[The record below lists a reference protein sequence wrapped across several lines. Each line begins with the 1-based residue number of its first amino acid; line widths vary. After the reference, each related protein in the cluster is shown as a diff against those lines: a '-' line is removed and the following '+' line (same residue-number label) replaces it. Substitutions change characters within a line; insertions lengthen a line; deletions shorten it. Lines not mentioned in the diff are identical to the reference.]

1 MFIPWLLLFPTT
13 RLATCVG
20 SPFIYYLEYIL
31 HNATNYDILLLNL
44 QKGMVFFMGKVIVI
58 ANQKGG
64 VGKTT
69 TSINL
74 SAYLADLK
82 KKTLLIDCDPQGN
95 ASSGVGID
103 KEETEMSIYNV
114 LINGEKVS
122 ENTIETKYK
131 NLSVV
136 PSNVDLAGA
145 EIELVSVKE
154 REFLLKEKLKEVIN
168 DYDYIII
175 DCPPSLGL
183 LTLNA
188 FAAANSV
195 IIPIQCEYY
204 ALEGLGSLTKTV
216 STIKQSINKDLEIE
230 GILLTMFDKRTNL
243 STVVYDEVK
252 KYFPDKVYK
261 TVIPR
266 NVRLSEAPSFGEA
279 IISYDKFSKGASS
292 YKALAKEVIKNN
304 KE

>member
-1 MFIPWLLLFPTT
+1 
-13 RLATCVG
+13 
-20 SPFIYYLEYIL
+20 
-31 HNATNYDILLLNL
+31 
-44 QKGMVFFMGKVIVI
+44 MGKVIVI

-69 TSINL
+69 TTINL
-74 SAYLADLK
+74 SAYLADSK

-95 ASSGVGID
+95 ASSGIGIN
-103 KEETEMSIYNV
+103 KEETEANVYNV
-114 LINGEKVS
+114 LVNGE
-122 ENTIETKYK
+122 NIADNIMETQYK
-131 NLSVV
+131 NLSII

-145 EIELVSVKE
+145 EIELVSFNN
-154 REFLLKEKLKEVIN
+154 REYLLKEALKAVKDEF
-168 DYDYIII
+168 DYILI

-188 FAAANSV
+188 FAAADSV

-204 ALEGLGSLTKTV
+204 ALEGLGQLTKTV
-216 STIKQSINKDLEIE
+216 STIKQSINKDIEIE

-243 STVVYDEVK
+243 SSVVYDEVK
-252 KYFPDKVYK
+252 KFFPEKVYK

-279 IISYDKFSKGASS
+279 IISYDKFSKGASA
-292 YKALAKEVIKNN
+292 YKALAKELIKNN
-304 KE
+304 KEN

>member
-1 MFIPWLLLFPTT
+1 
-13 RLATCVG
+13 
-20 SPFIYYLEYIL
+20 
-31 HNATNYDILLLNL
+31 
-44 QKGMVFFMGKVIVI
+44 MGKVIVV

-69 TSINL
+69 TAINL
-74 SAYLADLK
+74 SAYLADSK

-103 KEETEMSIYNV
+103 KETTDASVYNILV
-114 LINGEKVS
+114 NDGNIC
-122 ENTIETKYK
+122 ENIIDTQYK
-131 NLSVV
+131 NLKVM
-136 PSNVDLAGA
+136 PSDVDLAGA
-145 EIELVSVKE
+145 EIELVSVKD
-154 REFLLKEKLKEVIN
+154 REFLLKEKLKEIK
-168 DYDYIII
+168 DEYDFIII

-188 FAAANSV
+188 FAAADSV

-204 ALEGLGSLTKTV
+204 ALEGLGALTKTV
-216 STIKQSINKDLEIE
+216 STIKQSINKDIEIE

-266 NVRLSEAPSFGEA
+266 NVRLSEAPSYGEA
-279 IISYDKFSKGASS
+279 IISYDRFSKGAQS

>member
-1 MFIPWLLLFPTT
+1 
-13 RLATCVG
+13 
-20 SPFIYYLEYIL
+20 
-31 HNATNYDILLLNL
+31 
-44 QKGMVFFMGKVIVI
+44 MGKVIVV

-74 SAYLADLK
+74 SAYLADAN

-95 ASSGVGID
+95 ASSGIGID
-103 KEETEMSIYNV
+103 KDMVDASVYDV
-114 LINGEKVS
+114 LVNDEAIKSNI
-122 ENTIETKYK
+122 IETKYK
-131 NLSVV
+131 NLSVI

-145 EIELVSVKE
+145 EIELVSVKN
-154 REFLLKEKLKEVIN
+154 REFLLRDKVQSIKEN
-168 DYDYIII
+168 YDYIII

-183 LTLNA
+183 LTLNS
-188 FAAANSV
+188 FAAADSV

-216 STIKQSINKDLEIE
+216 STIKQSINPGIEIE

-243 STVVYDEVK
+243 STVVYEEVK

-279 IISYDKFSKGASS
+279 IISYDKFSKGAHA
-292 YKALAKEVIKNN
+292 YKSLAKEVIKNN

>member
-1 MFIPWLLLFPTT
+1 
-13 RLATCVG
+13 
-20 SPFIYYLEYIL
+20 
-31 HNATNYDILLLNL
+31 
-44 QKGMVFFMGKVIVI
+44 MGKVIVV

-103 KEETEMSIYNV
+103 KEETEMAVYNV

-131 NLSVV
+131 NLSII

-145 EIELVSVKE
+145 EIELVSVEK
-154 REFLLKEKLKEVIN
+154 REFLLKEKLKEVVG

-279 IISYDKFSKGASS
+279 IISYDRFSKGAAS

>member
-1 MFIPWLLLFPTT
+1 
-13 RLATCVG
+13 
-20 SPFIYYLEYIL
+20 
-31 HNATNYDILLLNL
+31 
-44 QKGMVFFMGKVIVI
+44 MGKVIVI

-74 SAYLADLK
+74 SAYLADSK

-103 KEETEMSIYNV
+103 KNKAESNV
-114 LINGEKVS
+114 YDVLVNGEDIS
-122 ENTIETKYK
+122 ANIMETQYK
-131 NLSVV
+131 NLSII

-145 EIELVSVKE
+145 EIELVSFEK
-154 REFLLKEKLKEVIN
+154 REYLLKEAIKKIK
-168 DYDYIII
+168 DDFDFIII

-188 FAAANSV
+188 FAAADSV

-204 ALEGLGSLTKTV
+204 ALEGLGQLTKTV
-216 STIKQSINKDLEIE
+216 SSIKQSINKDIEIE

-252 KYFPDKVYK
+252 KFFPDKVYK

-279 IISYDKFSKGASS
+279 IISYDKFSKGAQA
-292 YKALAKEVIKNN
+292 YKSLAKELIKNN
-304 KE
+304 K

>member
-1 MFIPWLLLFPTT
+1 
-13 RLATCVG
+13 
-20 SPFIYYLEYIL
+20 
-31 HNATNYDILLLNL
+31 
-44 QKGMVFFMGKVIVI
+44 MGKVIVV

-74 SAYLADLK
+74 SAYLADAK

-95 ASSGVGID
+95 ASSGIGIEKD
-103 KEETEMSIYNV
+103 AVAASVYDV
-114 LINGEKVS
+114 LVNDEAI
-122 ENTIETKYK
+122 ENNIIETKYK
-131 NLSVV
+131 NLSVI

-145 EIELVSVKE
+145 EIELVSVKN
-154 REFLLKEKLKEVIN
+154 REFLLRDKVKSIKES
-168 DYDYIII
+168 YDYIII

-188 FAAANSV
+188 FAAADSV

-216 STIKQSINKDLEIE
+216 STIKQSINPDIEIE

-243 STVVYDEVK
+243 STVVYEEVK

-279 IISYDKFSKGASS
+279 IISYDKFSKGAHA
-292 YKALAKEVIKNN
+292 YKSLAKEVIKSN

>member
-1 MFIPWLLLFPTT
+1 
-13 RLATCVG
+13 
-20 SPFIYYLEYIL
+20 
-31 HNATNYDILLLNL
+31 
-44 QKGMVFFMGKVIVI
+44 MGKVIVV

-69 TSINL
+69 TAINL
-74 SAYLADLK
+74 SAYLADSK

-95 ASSGVGID
+95 ASSGIGIN
-103 KEETEMSIYNV
+103 KEETNASVYDILVNDSDI
-114 LINGEKVS
+114 L
-122 ENTIETKYK
+122 ENIVKTNYK
-131 NLSVV
+131 NLYVI
-136 PSNVDLAGA
+136 PSDVDLAGA
-145 EIELVSVKE
+145 EIELVSIKN
-154 REFLLKEKLKEVIN
+154 REFLLKEKIKNIKK

-188 FAAANSV
+188 FAAADSV

-216 STIKQSINKDLEIE
+216 STIKQSINKDIEIE

-252 KYFPDKVYK
+252 KYFPDKVYN

-279 IISYDKFSKGASS
+279 IISYDKFSKGAKS

-304 KE
+304 KEF

>member
-1 MFIPWLLLFPTT
+1 
-13 RLATCVG
+13 
-20 SPFIYYLEYIL
+20 
-31 HNATNYDILLLNL
+31 
-44 QKGMVFFMGKVIVI
+44 MGKVIVV

-103 KEETEMSIYNV
+103 KESTDASVYDV
-114 LINGEKVS
+114 LVNEAKVS
-122 ENTIETKYK
+122 ENIIDTKYK
-131 NLSVV
+131 NLKIV

-145 EIELVSVKE
+145 EIELVSVKN
-154 REFLLKEKLKEVIN
+154 REYLLKEKLKEVK
-168 DYDYIII
+168 DEFDFIII

-188 FAAANSV
+188 FAAADSV

-204 ALEGLGSLTKTV
+204 ALEGLGSLTKTI
-216 STIKQSINKDLEIE
+216 STLKQSINKDIEIE

-279 IISYDKFSKGASS
+279 IISYDRFSKGAGS

>member
-1 MFIPWLLLFPTT
+1 
-13 RLATCVG
+13 
-20 SPFIYYLEYIL
+20 
-31 HNATNYDILLLNL
+31 
-44 QKGMVFFMGKVIVI
+44 MGKVIVI

-69 TSINL
+69 TTINL
-74 SAYLADLK
+74 SAYLADSK

-95 ASSGVGID
+95 ASSGIGIN
-103 KEETEMSIYNV
+103 KEETDANVYNV
-114 LINGEKVS
+114 LVNGENIA
-122 ENTIETKYK
+122 ENIMETQYK
-131 NLSVV
+131 NLSII

-145 EIELVSVKE
+145 EIELVSFNN
-154 REFLLKEKLKEVIN
+154 REFLLKEAIKSVKDEF
-168 DYDYIII
+168 DYILI

-188 FAAANSV
+188 FAAADSV

-204 ALEGLGSLTKTV
+204 ALEGLGQLTKTV
-216 STIKQSINKDLEIE
+216 STIKQSINKDIEIE

-243 STVVYDEVK
+243 SSVVYDEVK
-252 KYFPDKVYK
+252 KFFPEKVYK

-279 IISYDKFSKGASS
+279 IISYDKFSKGAHA
-292 YKALAKEVIKNN
+292 YKALAKELIKNN
-304 KE
+304 KEKENG

>member
-1 MFIPWLLLFPTT
+1 M
-13 RLATCVG
+13 A
-20 SPFIYYLEYIL
+20 
-31 HNATNYDILLLNL
+31 
-44 QKGMVFFMGKVIVI
+44 KVIVV

-69 TSINL
+69 TAINL

-103 KEETEMSIYNV
+103 KEMCEVSVYNLLV
-114 LINGEKVS
+114 NNEKAS
-122 ENTIETKYK
+122 ENTIDTQYK
-131 NLSVV
+131 NLKII
-136 PSNVDLAGA
+136 PSDVDLAGA
-145 EIELVSVKE
+145 EIELVSVKN
-154 REFLLKEKLKEVIN
+154 REFLLKEKLKEVK
-168 DYDYIII
+168 DEYDFIII

-188 FAAANSV
+188 FAAADSV

-216 STIKQSINKDLEIE
+216 STIKQSINKDIEIE

-243 STVVYDEVK
+243 STVVYEEVK

-266 NVRLSEAPSFGEA
+266 NVRLSEAPSYGEA
-279 IISYDKFSKGASS
+279 ILSYDRFSKGAAS
-292 YKALAKEVIKNN
+292 YKSLAKEVIKNN

>member
-1 MFIPWLLLFPTT
+1 
-13 RLATCVG
+13 
-20 SPFIYYLEYIL
+20 
-31 HNATNYDILLLNL
+31 
-44 QKGMVFFMGKVIVI
+44 MGKVIVI

-103 KEETEMSIYNV
+103 KEETDCSVYNV

-122 ENTIETKYK
+122 ENTLQTKYK

-145 EIELVSVKE
+145 EIELVSLKD

-243 STVVYDEVK
+243 STVVYYEVK

-279 IISYDKFSKGASS
+279 IISYDKFSKGAHS

>member
-1 MFIPWLLLFPTT
+1 
-13 RLATCVG
+13 
-20 SPFIYYLEYIL
+20 
-31 HNATNYDILLLNL
+31 
-44 QKGMVFFMGKVIVI
+44 MGKVIVI

-103 KEETEMSIYNV
+103 KEDNECSVYNV
-114 LINGEKVS
+114 LINGENVS
-122 ENTIETKYK
+122 ENTIQTKYK
-131 NLSVV
+131 NLSVI

-145 EIELVSVKE
+145 EIELVSVEK

-279 IISYDKFSKGASS
+279 IISYDKFSKGAHS